1 MDIFIHKSAESF
13 LQALEQSSQKVLHE
27 HLKALS
33 EDPYSNRLDI
43 KKLKGIAK
51 KPDLFRM
58 RVGDFRIV
66 YSISEGAVW
75 ITEIMRREKGYD
87 F

>member
-13 LQALEQSSQKVLHE
+13 LQDIEQAVQKDIRD
-27 HLKALS
+27 HLKSLS

-58 RVGDFRIV
+58 RVKDFRIIYFV
-66 YSISEGAVW
+66 SEGVIW
-75 ITEIMRREKGYD
+75 VTEIMRREKGYN

>member
-13 LQALEQSSQKVLHE
+13 LQGLSQADQKSLRE
-27 HLKALS
+27 HMKTLS

-66 YSISEGAVW
+66 YSVSEGAIW